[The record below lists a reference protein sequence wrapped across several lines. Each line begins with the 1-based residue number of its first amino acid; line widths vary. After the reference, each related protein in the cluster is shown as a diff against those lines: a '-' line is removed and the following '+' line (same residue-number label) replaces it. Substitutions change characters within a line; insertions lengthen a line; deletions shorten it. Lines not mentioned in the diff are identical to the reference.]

1 MADATESYA
10 HSVRQPGQARQR
22 TREGAT
28 EPAPQ
33 EGAQGADAHG
43 VGEVLGEEA
52 GRAEGQGASREVGWS
67 EGGAQAPQEEDADRA
82 RCVLGEEA
90 AGWWQEASPQ
100 GAQESGYP
108 AQGAPQERTRSHGK
122 AS

>member
-22 TREGAT
+22 TREGSHQS
-28 EPAPQ
+28 APQ
-33 EGAQGADAHG
+33 EGAQGSDAHG

-52 GRAEGQGASREVGWS
+52 GRAEGAAREVGWS

-82 RCVLGEEA
+82 RRVLGEEA